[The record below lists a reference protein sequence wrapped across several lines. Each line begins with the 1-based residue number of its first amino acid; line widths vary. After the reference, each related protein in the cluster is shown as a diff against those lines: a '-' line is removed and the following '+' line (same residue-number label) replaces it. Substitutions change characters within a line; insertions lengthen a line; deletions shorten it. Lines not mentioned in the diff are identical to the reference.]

1 MAGCEIVLVIGGAR
15 SGKSTVAERYASSI
29 TSEVVYIAT
38 AGVQDEEMARRVEL
52 HRERRPASWPTI
64 EEKHYLD
71 SVLTKLSAGS
81 VVLVDCLTIW
91 ITNWLLDK
99 TIEDLSAEAKEARIM
114 QETSNFIKAA
124 QDNKLKLIMVSNEV
138 GCGLVPD
145 NELGR
150 LFRDVAGRVNQ
161 YVAAMAD
168 KVFWVVAG
176 IPLEIKS
183 LAINQAVQEGI

>member
-15 SGKSTVAERYASSI
+15 SGKSAVAERYASSMN
-29 TSEVVYIAT
+29 SKVVYIAT

-64 EEKHYLD
+64 EEKYYLD
-71 SVLTKLSAGS
+71 GVLTKLSAGS

-99 TIEDLSAEAKEARIM
+99 TIEDLSAEAKEARVL

-138 GCGLVPD
+138 GYGLVPD

-150 LFRDVAGRVNQ
+150 LFRDIAGRVNQ
-161 YVAAMAD
+161 YVVAMAD